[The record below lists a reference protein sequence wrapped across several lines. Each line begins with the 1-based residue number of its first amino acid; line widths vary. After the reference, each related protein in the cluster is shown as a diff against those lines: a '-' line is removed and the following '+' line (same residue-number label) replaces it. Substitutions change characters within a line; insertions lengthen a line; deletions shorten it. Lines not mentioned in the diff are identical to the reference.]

1 MHGPSEHLFVF
12 ICIIDLDFFFTIV
25 HVIQK
30 LVNWS
35 DKKIM
40 LVPQKSQKSAGKA
53 SCNRSPESSL
63 KADVASVIIDVQGS
77 EKISNVSN
85 APTSL
90 PTASGITSRRKRKKK
105 RKQMRTKN
113 LSQRLCEAMCC
124 KGILH
129 NNESLNILNQVM
141 KNILYIFLLN
151 LML

>member
-35 DKKIM
+35 DTKIM
-40 LVPQKSQKSAGKA
+40 LVPQKSQKSASKA

-85 APTSL
+85 APTGIS
-90 PTASGITSRRKRKKK
+90 TASGITSRRKRKKK
-105 RKQMRTKN
+105 KEANEDKELVSKIMRGN
-113 LSQRLCEAMCC
+113 VLQR
-124 KGILH
+124 
-129 NNESLNILNQVM
+129 NTP
-141 KNILYIFLLN
+141 
-151 LML
+151 

>member
-40 LVPQKSQKSAGKA
+40 LVPQKSQKSASKA

-85 APTSL
+85 ASTGIS
-90 PTASGITSRRKRKKK
+90 TASGITSRRKRKKK
-105 RKQMRTKN
+105 KEANEDKELVSKIMRGN
-113 LSQRLCEAMCC
+113 VLQR
-124 KGILH
+124 
-129 NNESLNILNQVM
+129 NTP
-141 KNILYIFLLN
+141 
-151 LML
+151 

>member
-30 LVNWS
+30 LLNWS
-35 DKKIM
+35 DKKVM
-40 LVPQKSQKSAGKA
+40 LVPQKSASKA

-63 KADVASVIIDVQGS
+63 KADMASVIIDVQGL

-85 APTSL
+85 APTGLS
-90 PTASGITSRRKRKKK
+90 TASGITSRRKRKKK

-129 NNESLNILNQVM
+129 NIRV
-141 KNILYIFLLN
+141 
-151 LML
+151 